1 MYPTDD
7 EFWFLII
14 LALINIVLLVLI
26 VRRIKM
32 QIVIKLSEDSYKAL
46 CRGSML
52 PPDVENVVQG
62 IKNGTPLPKG
72 HSRLIAEPTEE
83 DIAKTIGGQSDFADC
98 IRDSVKAVY
107 NNAPT
112 IIEADKEDKE

>member
-1 MYPTDD
+1 
-7 EFWFLII
+7 
-14 LALINIVLLVLI
+14 
-26 VRRIKM
+26 M
-32 QIVIKLSEDSYKAL
+32 QELSEGNMKKVIEIDDDLKTAL
-46 CRGSML
+46 DEYFEGKRLFIGLDNGLKML
-52 PPDVENVVQG
+52 EA
-62 IKNGTPLPKG
+62 IRNGTPLPKG

-112 IIEADKEDKE
+112 IIEADKE